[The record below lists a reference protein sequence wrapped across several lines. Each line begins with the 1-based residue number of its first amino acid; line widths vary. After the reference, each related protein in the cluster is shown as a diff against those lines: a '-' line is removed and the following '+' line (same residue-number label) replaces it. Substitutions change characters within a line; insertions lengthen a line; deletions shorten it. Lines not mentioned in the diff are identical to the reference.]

1 MTDEEIFQILKKHV
15 LGYTPELARHPY
27 GWMTAVIDAQQE
39 IIQKVSIGF
48 FKWFMESNFVAS
60 DDDGQLFVDRY
71 DETEATLTYELLYQE
86 YLKSLQ

>member
-39 IIQKVSIGF
+39 IIQKVS
-48 FKWFMESNFVAS
+48 
-60 DDDGQLFVDRY
+60 
-71 DETEATLTYELLYQE
+71 
-86 YLKSLQ
+86 